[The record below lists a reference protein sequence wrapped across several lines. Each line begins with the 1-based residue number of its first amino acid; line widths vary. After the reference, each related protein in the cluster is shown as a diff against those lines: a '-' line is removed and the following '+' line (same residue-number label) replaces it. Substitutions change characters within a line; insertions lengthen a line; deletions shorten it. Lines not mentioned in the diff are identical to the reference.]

1 MVYANNIGVV
11 GAVEKGLA
19 DFSFNLVLTGQR
31 EEVTDFS
38 IPYEGIYAKPN
49 CTVIECND

>member
-1 MVYANNIGVV
+1 MVYARNVGVV

-38 IPYEGIYAKPN
+38 VPYEGISLNPI
-49 CTVIECND
+49 VQ